1 MEELPVREAVSAS
14 RRRRGGGIWDSETNK
29 SNVANLQL
37 DRSLSQIDESLL
49 VAEGSEVP
57 AVAQFR
63 RSYSSLL
70 ADEAG
75 MPIDIMKAALEE
87 AGRDEAAKPQVL
99 STAQRIWNSRGEP
112 AAYQF
117 KRTYS
122 NLLADEA
129 EVPIE
134 VMKQALEEEG
144 RDEAAKP
151 QVLSTAQR
159 IWNSRRAHST
169 AKFERTYSVELADE
183 AGVPIDIMK
192 EALEE
197 VGRDEAAKPQVMSAA
212 QRIWRDRRG
221 SPATNAFNR
230 TCSTLLADEADV
242 PIDIMREALQE
253 QGRDE
258 SARPQVMSAAQ
269 RILDTRIEE
278 WMPTCQ

>member
-75 MPIDIMKAALEE
+75 MPIDIMKEALEE
-87 AGRDEAAKPQVL
+87 SGRDEAAKPDVL
-99 STAQRIWNSRGEP
+99 STAQRIWNSRGAP
-112 AAYQF
+112 ATYQF

-129 EVPIE
+129 KRI
-134 VMKQALEEEG
+134 
-144 RDEAAKP
+144 AKCVQTP
-151 QVLSTAQR
+151 L
-159 IWNSRRAHST
+159 
-169 AKFERTYSVELADE
+169 
-183 AGVPIDIMK
+183 G
-192 EALEE
+192 
-197 VGRDEAAKPQVMSAA
+197 
-212 QRIWRDRRG
+212 
-221 SPATNAFNR
+221 
-230 TCSTLLADEADV
+230 
-242 PIDIMREALQE
+242 
-253 QGRDE
+253 
-258 SARPQVMSAAQ
+258 
-269 RILDTRIEE
+269 
-278 WMPTCQ
+278 